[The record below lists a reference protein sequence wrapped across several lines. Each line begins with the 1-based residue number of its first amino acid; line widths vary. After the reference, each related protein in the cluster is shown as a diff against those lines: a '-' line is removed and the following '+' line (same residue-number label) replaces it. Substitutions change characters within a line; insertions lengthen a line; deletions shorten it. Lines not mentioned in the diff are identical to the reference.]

1 MPEIK
6 KPIYD
11 KETKKYVSIAISLTN
26 GIRDKPDR
34 FIIPKNRVIVPD
46 GRTYKLITPYQA
58 TLLIRKNKLDIKR
71 IIGNFKRT
79 REEKINLKE
88 AKIGVRKRRVI
99 EALENNDNFVRHVMT
114 PTEKLDPWFLYKFF
128 KDNDVIVGNG
138 KLVFAQDGIVIFEE
152 DLNIYR
158 KPTNREGVQRQ
169 SIVNWWKK
177 NNGFYIGMIDSNTHA
192 WTAIT
197 SRQGDMNYYYS
208 LVKGETYG
216 DDKYKL
222 KNIFN
227 ERKITERQKQI
238 INNQL
243 RRTKTIM
250 YWIPNQNINA
260 LDVYQIFRENETNT
274 CFFDGVEQYCLRKD
288 TIYTRALLNKL
299 DAYKN
304 HYPDGVNEK
313 DLQQLCNELKINVNI
328 NDVFNNNSI
337 KLKSKTISKIGTVSF
352 VNTYLNHL
360 DVNEF
365 VDNNNSITE
374 INTYSEMRNIIK
386 DCIKNNQYFYY
397 KGSANEPSKI
407 FTKKTTYKYKNV
419 MNEIIN
425 DFNNDININDYSID
439 IKKYDKLYDFI
450 MNGVNYNAHT
460 QFKKLYTLD
469 YLEIEKSE
477 KYIEYD
483 MKRAYSQYKN
493 CKYYMG
499 FPNIMTPEIQLENWT
514 VQKCKKYVGYYKI
527 YLRYI
532 QDENKRAIMEEMGF
546 ENNKFY
552 VLTSPEIEF
561 FSTFCDF
568 DIISGSY
575 SFKPLD
581 IQMTDE
587 MIKKI
592 KVEKYRRKDI
602 FMKPYALWTG
612 KLNAT
617 YENTV
622 MKTHLSEDMAEVLK
636 NKYDNVMINDIRK
649 FKNDFSND
657 EVYNNDE
664 IVECIVSKTNEK
676 VYWLGH
682 IGGFV
687 TAYTRINVLEQLL
700 KFKHNQIIGFKL
712 DGFIIEKSK
721 DDDEINKQLNSE
733 IWYQVGEKPTVCNFG
748 WGINIYEDIYSS
760 VFFKP
765 KNIYHTDLFKNRVSY
780 LTGAGGTGKSHTVL
794 NNLNDTI
801 YLTACWSLCVSKS
814 KEYDIKSM
822 SIHKF
827 IGIGCE
833 SYLQRNKP
841 PNRILIDE
849 ITMIDKKYIK
859 QVIKECPYSQ
869 IFIAGDVDTSGYY
882 QCAFEGVN
890 VIKPEPKKTIHF
902 TTNYRCKDDNL
913 LQKLNNLRKYMKM
926 TDFNNY
932 RIKSFV
938 KKEFQDRIIDK
949 KVLTD
954 TYDYKKDWVL
964 VSITNG
970 ENSQTEYYTKLLN
983 GNKYR
988 CVKHTTDDVYKRL
1001 EGKTAFLT
1009 GEIVYD
1015 LDNPNKRFEKQDA
1028 FTIHGFQGKTIKDP
1042 DRLFIDLNNIFCSR
1056 QLYTALSRV
1065 ENLNQIYLIE

>member
-1 MPEIK
+1 MPVV

-11 KETKKYVSIAISLTN
+11 KETKKNVSIAVAVKR
-26 GIRDKPDR
+26 GIKDNIDR
-34 FIIPKNRVIVPD
+34 FIIPKNRVIIPD
-46 GRTYKLITPYQA
+46 GRKFKLITPYQA
-58 TLLIRKNKLDIKR
+58 SLLIRKNKLDIRR
-71 IIGNFKRT
+71 IIGNFNRT
-79 REEKINLKE
+79 SEKGVRLKE
-88 AKIGVRKRRVI
+88 KKLGVRKRRVI

-128 KDNDVIVGNG
+128 RDNDNIDGNG
-138 KLVFAQDGIVIFEE
+138 KLVFAQDGLVIFEE

-158 KPTNREGVQRQ
+158 KPTNRDGIQRK
-169 SIVNWWKK
+169 SIVNWWKRS
-177 NNGFYIGMIDSNTHA
+177 NGFYIGMIDSDLHV

-197 SRQGDMNYYYS
+197 SKKGNPNYYYS
-208 LVKGETYG
+208 LVYGRDMGDRYGEDAYLLPNR
-216 DDKYKL
+216 YSQ
-222 KNIFN
+222 
-227 ERKITERQKQI
+227 RERQT

-243 RRTKTIM
+243 DRTKTIM
-250 YWIPNQNINA
+250 YWIPNQNIDGA
-260 LDVYQIFRENETNT
+260 DVYQIFRENETNT

-299 DAYKN
+299 DAYKT
-304 HYPDGVNEK
+304 HYSNGVNEK
-313 DLQQLCNELKINVNI
+313 DLQKLCNELKINVNI
-328 NDVFNNNSI
+328 NDVFNHNSI
-337 KLKSKTISKIGTVSF
+337 KIKSKITSKIGTVKF

-374 INTYSEMRNIIK
+374 IKTYSEMRNIIK
-386 DCIKNNQYFYY
+386 DCIKNNKYFYY

-407 FTKKTTYKYKNV
+407 FTKNTTYKYKNV

-425 DFNNDININDYSID
+425 DFNNNININNYSID
-439 IKKYDKLYDFI
+439 IKKYNDLYDFL

-460 QFKKLYTLD
+460 QFRKLYTLD
-469 YLEIEKSE
+469 YLEVEKSD

-483 MKRAYSQYKN
+483 MKKAYSQYKN

-514 VQKCKKYVGYYKI
+514 VKKCKKYVGYYKI
-527 YLRYI
+527 YLRHI
-532 QDENKRAIMEEMGF
+532 EDENKRNIMEEMGF
-546 ENNKFY
+546 QNNKHY

-561 FSTFCDF
+561 FDTFCDF

-575 SFKPLD
+575 SFKSLD
-581 IQMTDE
+581 IEMTDD
-587 MIKKI
+587 MLKKI
-592 KVEKYRRKDI
+592 QIEKYRKKDI

-617 YENTV
+617 YEKSV
-622 MKTHLSEDMAEVLK
+622 MKTHISEDMARVLR
-636 NKYDNVMINDIRK
+636 NKYDDVVINDIRK
-649 FKNDFSND
+649 FKNDFTED
-657 EVYNNDE
+657 EIYNNDE
-664 IVECIVSKTNEK
+664 IVECVVSKTNEK

-682 IGGFV
+682 IGGFI

-712 DGFIIEKSK
+712 DGFIVEKS
-721 DDDEINKQLNSE
+721 DNDDEINKQLDKK
-733 IWYQVGEKPTVCNFG
+733 IWYNAGEKPTVCNFG
-748 WGINIYEDIYSS
+748 WGINIYEETYSS
-760 VFFKP
+760 
-765 KNIYHTDLFKNRVSY
+765 IYKQKESKYHKDLFKNRVSF

-794 NNLNDTI
+794 NNLKDTI
-801 YLTACWSLCVSKS
+801 YLTACWSLCVSKTND
-814 KEYDIKSM
+814 YDIKSM

-841 PNRILIDE
+841 PKRILIDE
-849 ITMIDKKYIK
+849 ITMIDEKYIK
-859 QVIKECPYSQ
+859 KVINECPYSQ
-869 IFIAGDVDTSGYY
+869 IFIAGDIDTKGYY

-890 VIKPEPKKTIHF
+890 VIKPELKKTIHF

-913 LQKLNNLRKYMKM
+913 LQKLNKLRRYMNM
-926 TDFNNY
+926 SDFNNY
-932 RIKSFV
+932 RIKHFV
-938 KKEFQDRIIDK
+938 KKEFKDRIVDK
-949 KVLTD
+949 QILID
-954 TYDYKKDWVL
+954 TYDYKNDWIL

-970 ENSQTEYYTKLLN
+970 KKSQTEKYTKLLN
-983 GNKYR
+983 GNKYI
-988 CVKHTTDDVYKRL
+988 CKKHTTDDVYKRL
-1001 EGKTAFLT
+1001 EGKDAFLT
-1009 GEIVYD
+1009 GDIVYD
-1015 LDNPNKRFEKQDA
+1015 LEKPLKRFQKQDA

-1042 DRLFIDLNNIFCSR
+1042 QRLFIDLNNIFCSR